1 MHNITLKPPGRGA
14 KGKAKMT
21 TTENTA
27 TEKKI
32 QRVYYTV
39 DYYVE
44 SEFSVELES
53 LPEDAVDEDDFV
65 GSAVG
70 GFYDGD
76 GWISL
81 QADEDGNCD
90 EVDTDPYS
98 NDLEHNN
105 WTVSN
110 VTRITVYEDGTRDFK
125 TLS

>member
-53 LPEDAVDEDDFV
+53 LPEDAVD
-65 GSAVG
+65 
-70 GFYDGD
+70 
-76 GWISL
+76 
-81 QADEDGNCD
+81 ADEDGNCD

>member
-1 MHNITLKPPGRGA
+1 M
-14 KGKAKMT
+14 

-32 QRVYYTV
+32 QRVYYELS
-39 DYYVE
+39 YYVE

-53 LPEDAVDEDDFV
+53 LPEDTVDEDDFV
-65 GSAVG
+65 SSAIG
-70 GFYDGD
+70 GYYDGD

-81 QADEDGNCD
+81 QEDEDGNSD

-105 WTVSN
+105 WTVSS
-110 VTRITVYEDGTRDFK
+110 VTRVTVYDDGSRDYK
-125 TLS
+125 NLS